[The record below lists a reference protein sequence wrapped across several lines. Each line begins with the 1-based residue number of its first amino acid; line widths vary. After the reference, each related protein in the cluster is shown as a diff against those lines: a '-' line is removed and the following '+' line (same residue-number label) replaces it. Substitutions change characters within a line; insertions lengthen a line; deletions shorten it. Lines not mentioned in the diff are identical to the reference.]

1 MQIIN
6 INKSKTAAFTG
17 SNTIRYEL
25 FPPCSI
31 LSIPS
36 FGLSDVFISLLSVVN
51 LFINDLAMET
61 DIFRPIAFPA
71 PAYPHPPFCLLF

>member
-1 MQIIN
+1 
-6 INKSKTAAFTG
+6 
-17 SNTIRYEL
+17 
-25 FPPCSI
+25 
-31 LSIPS
+31 
-36 FGLSDVFISLLSVVN
+36 LLSVVN